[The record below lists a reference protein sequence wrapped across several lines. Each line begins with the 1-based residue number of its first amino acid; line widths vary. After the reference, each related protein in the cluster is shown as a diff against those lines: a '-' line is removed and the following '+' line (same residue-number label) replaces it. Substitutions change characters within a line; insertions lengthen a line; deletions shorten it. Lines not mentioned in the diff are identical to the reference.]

1 MIMVKLTAWLCQ
13 ARALR
18 LLTNV
23 YLDWD
28 STEHYD
34 KALNAADL
42 ANAVSDVLNVH
53 DYYYSV

>member
-53 DYYYSV
+53 D